1 MTAGPESE
9 CLRRATRYSAR
20 GIEAA
25 WPRRCAARFT
35 RARCGDSRTR
45 KDEKQQQRELGK
57 CGYSRTFETD
67 WRHLEPRLLC
77 LLAEMQQ
84 EIATRDLDPKLLQ
97 EILQN
102 LSQLEETCKTDHETY
117 EHLQILRALGLR
129 RLGER
134 GDCSHLD
141 ESIAIHRKLLL
152 GPTKRRIEISSSF
165 GKYRFRT
172 KSN

>member
-57 CGYSRTFETD
+57 CGYPHERFFAGDRSG
-67 WRHLEPRLLC
+67 
-77 LLAEMQQ
+77 
-84 EIATRDLDPKLLQ
+84 
-97 EILQN
+97 
-102 LSQLEETCKTDHETY
+102 SDHRKRFFSSPPTQAP
-117 EHLQILRALGLR
+117 LPGGKFGLR
-129 RLGER
+129 TTTSVFRRGVWTPIGAGVTVPTSIKSRL
-134 GDCSHLD
+134 
-141 ESIAIHRKLLL
+141 
-152 GPTKRRIEISSSF
+152 
-165 GKYRFRT
+165 
-172 KSN
+172 